1 VKDVAAQVLP
11 DGVKDWL
18 QYERACRE
26 AGTLM
31 FPSEEDV
38 FAADDGN
45 SWHLSGRWRGK
56 NNFWL
61 Y

>member
-38 FAADDGN
+38 FAADDGRY
-45 SWHLSGRWRGK
+45 LALIRVTERK
-56 NNFWL
+56 K
-61 Y
+61 